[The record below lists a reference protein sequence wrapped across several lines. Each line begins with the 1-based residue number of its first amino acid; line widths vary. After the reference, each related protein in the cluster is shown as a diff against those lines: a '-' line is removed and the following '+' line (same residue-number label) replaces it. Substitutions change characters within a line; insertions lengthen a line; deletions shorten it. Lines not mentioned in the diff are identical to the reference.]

1 MKSLRLLTV
10 LLFASF
16 FHVICNAG
24 IIDRNERFGSERRK
38 REEFFYIPNRSAV
51 VCNSVCKAEKEYTI
65 EELQAMLHS
74 AAPQKPKTNTEARK
88 LVSIAYVNV
97 YYGEAYQYNG
107 MWQVKGEEFATT
119 PSNETIVAIWSRDSA
134 ITH

>member
-1 MKSLRLLTV
+1 MKSSKLLIA
-10 LLFASF
+10 LLFASLCF
-16 FHVICNAG
+16 VPG
-24 IIDRNERFGSERRK
+24 K
-38 REEFFYIPNRSAV
+38 
-51 VCNSVCKAEKEYTI
+51 SV
-65 EELQAMLHS
+65 
-74 AAPQKPKTNTEARK
+74 PQKPKTNTEARK